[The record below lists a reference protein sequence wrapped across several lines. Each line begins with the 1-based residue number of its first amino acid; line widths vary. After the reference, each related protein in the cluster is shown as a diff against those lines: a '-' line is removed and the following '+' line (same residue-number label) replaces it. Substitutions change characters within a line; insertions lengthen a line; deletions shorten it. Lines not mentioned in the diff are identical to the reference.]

1 MKKTKELKLEID
13 DLFDR
18 PIQELSSEEVER
30 LTEATTLEL
39 EDLDDCSADWDERD
53 CARRKELLHA
63 LKELY
68 KEEETRSRARKQ
80 TDIVL

>member
-13 DLFDR
+13 DLFDK

-39 EDLDDCSADWDERD
+39 EDLADCSADWDERD
-53 CARRKELLHA
+53 CTRRKELLHA

-68 KEEETRSRARKQ
+68 KEEETRSKARKQ